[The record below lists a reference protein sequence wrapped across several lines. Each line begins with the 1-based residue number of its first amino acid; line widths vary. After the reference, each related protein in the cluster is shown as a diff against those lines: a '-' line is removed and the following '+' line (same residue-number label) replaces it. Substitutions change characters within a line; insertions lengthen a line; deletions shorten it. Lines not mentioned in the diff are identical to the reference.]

1 MDAATSTPQPPTKT
15 TPAYKLK
22 KGTIRRKFFEC
33 GFEAGLNCTIA
44 AIRNSLKPDQIIRY
58 TEMLKFL
65 DELILPADA
74 HLKEFDKIKHK
85 HLSQDELRKRKSSPN
100 SVVVSAKPILVEET
114 TTTIF
119 IDEDEPRLNLTPMT
133 LDIAIDTPTSDI
145 PTPDHS
151 TICDDT
157 SSVITDTSDLT
168 SITDT
173 STPDTQSDKVYITFP
188 AINTGESID
197 TANPIIKK
205 RGRKRKTFIHRH
217 FYNPNYIALWD
228 EICNGDRVLVDCVGN
243 VYTYDMEN
251 PKYLGK
257 YQLDGK
263 IDTTKPYISPISNFE
278 HNYNHGRGISGGR
291 GISDSIGTTTSD
303 S

>member
-44 AIRNSLKPDQIIRY
+44 AIRNSLKPDQVIRY

-85 HLSQDELRKRKSSPN
+85 HLSQDELRKRKSSAN
-100 SVVVSAKPILVEET
+100 SLVPPKPILVEETTTTT

-119 IDEDEPRLNLTPMT
+119 IDEDEPQLNLTQMT
-133 LDIAIDTPTSDI
+133 LDFTIDTATSDI
-145 PTPDHS
+145 PITDDS
-151 TICDDT
+151 IIFDDT
-157 SSVITDTSDLT
+157 YSVITDISD
-168 SITDT
+168 ITDS
-173 STPDTQSDKVYITFP
+173 STTDIQPDKVYITFP

-197 TANPIIKK
+197 TVNPTIKK
-205 RGRKRKTFIHRH
+205 RGRKRKTFIHRN

-228 EICNGDRVLVDCVGN
+228 EICNGDRVLIDCIGN